1 MISLTLPFPPTVNTV
16 WRNVNGRTLISKKGR
31 EYREGVTQSILE
43 QLTNTGLKISDKRLS
58 VEVLLYPPD
67 KRKRDI
73 DNYNKALLDAITHT
87 GRIWHDDSQIDV
99 LTVERR
105 STARGGYCIVN
116 ISEIRERAA

>member
-16 WRNVNGRTLISKKGR
+16 WRSVNGRTIMSKRGR
-31 EYREGVTQSILE
+31 EYRKEARAAIAN
-43 QLTNTGLKISDKRLS
+43 QLGNTGVVTTGDRLS

-87 GRIWHDDSQIDV
+87 GRIWQDDSQIDA
-99 LTVERR
+99 LTVKRR
-105 STARGGYCIVN
+105 STAKGGYCVVN
-116 ISEIRERAA
+116 ISEVSEEAA